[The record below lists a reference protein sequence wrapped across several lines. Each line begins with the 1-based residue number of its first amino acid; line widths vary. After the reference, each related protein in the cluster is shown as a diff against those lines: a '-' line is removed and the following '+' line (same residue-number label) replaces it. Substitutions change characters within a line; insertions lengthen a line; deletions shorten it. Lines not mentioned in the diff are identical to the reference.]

1 MVTDTERNY
10 QGTNFAVTTLIVLLV
25 LVGGY
30 FAVAHIN
37 DMYDDSAVSSESAAS
52 DIASPTAAGQ

>member
-10 QGTNFAVTTLIVLLV
+10 KGTNFAVTTLVVLLV

-30 FAVAHIN
+30 FLITG
-37 DMYDDSAVSSESAAS
+37 AS
-52 DIASPTAAGQ
+52 DVSDDPANPTRQEVMQDATNPTAAP